1 MPACRGFCPA
11 AAILRECRARGARP
25 LYRQPC
31 RLPKPHRFLAAP
43 AQAPLGFW
51 CLCPAHQPAGDV
63 QARPL
68 CAGARDERDPGSADA
83 QTGASN
89 PCTGFDQQCPHSGA
103 ARAETRPADRRRLH
117 GDHAGADLARSG
129 AWRGVRQ
136 RDALFDVH
144 SQHLRVLLDG
154 DARRVRAAHEAR
166 VRPFLD
172 ARARCLAAN
181 AAV

>member
-1 MPACRGFCPA
+1 MPACRGGCPA
-11 AAILRECRARGARP
+11 AAILRECRTRGARP

-43 AQAPLGFW
+43 AQAPLGFRP
-51 CLCPAHQPAGDV
+51 LCPAHQSAGDV

-68 CAGARDERDPGSADA
+68 RAGTRDERDPGGADA

-89 PCTGFDQQCPHSGA
+89 PRAGFDQQCPHPGA

-117 GDHAGADLARSG
+117 GDHAGADFARSG
-129 AWRGVRQ
+129 TECRFRQ

-144 SQHLRVLLDG
+144 PQHLRVLLDG
-154 DARRVRAAHEAR
+154 DPRRVRAAHEAR

-172 ARARCLAAN
+172 CAN